1 MDEKKIIYDLG
12 IDQNFLKH
20 DMQLNQNVIINGRNA
35 YNNFAADLIDYAFT
49 APEVSKTLYRNLGGN
64 SFNIN
69 TFALGDSFLT
79 LNFYVGGTSLTNAQI
94 NVNHLLDEFT
104 NKVAIVKLDETNFEY
119 ECVIDTHTVE
129 YTGVKCYYLVSI
141 TANAIKRLQ
150 LKEVDF
156 TRLIDFTGDVDVELS
171 VFNEGV
177 TFSGARIVV
186 LFNSRRDGRDDSGTF
201 AFTIGYKND
210 KGEDVM
216 LRVANPRL
224 NVAPDDESL
233 DTYFKEEYFI
243 IDGINASV
251 EKIRRYCLSGE
262 AMDTNYSNVEWEEHV
277 ANALLDVDIIDFPF
291 FGNGFNNITFYQ
303 DEPYSISKVMISFY
317 PKFII

>member
-1 MDEKKIIYDLG
+1 MDEKKIVYDFG

-104 NKVAIVKLDETNFEY
+104 NRVAIVKLDETNFEY

-129 YTGVKCYYLVSI
+129 YTGVKCYYQVSI
-141 TANAIKRLQ
+141 TANAIKRLP
-150 LKEVDF
+150 LKTITFKRALAAAGRKLEDGVVNHL
-156 TRLIDFTGDVDVELS
+156 RVY
-171 VFNEGV
+171 NEGV
-177 TFSGARIVV
+177 TCSGVKIELKTNSWYPDYVV
-186 LFNSRRDGRDDSGTF
+186 NPCPVDIT
-201 AFTIGYKND
+201 YKND
-210 KGEDVM
+210 KGEDVA
-216 LRVANPRL
+216 LHFEKL
-224 NVAPDDESL
+224 FIEGGPDQSTSYL
-233 DTYFKEEYFI
+233 VPGTCFT
-243 IDGINASV
+243 IDGIDCDV
-251 EKIRRYCLSGE
+251 KRYKEFYLG
-262 AMDTNYSNVEWEEHV
+262 NQEWEKHEE
-277 ANALLDVDIIDFPF
+277 NALLDVNIIDFPF
-291 FGNGFNNITFYQ
+291 FYNGLNEITVAVDSGNDRMF
-303 DEPYSISKVMISFY
+303 DEIAISFY